1 MLRAALLW
9 GLLLTS
15 AAFAVPLPQ
24 PRPAALTV
32 NPSPDAGSKKV
43 PTERKTEKLK
53 PSEAAKAD
61 EKPVTETV
69 IIPLPEPRPVDIPVI
84 AGPTPPPPG
93 LVEAEVP
100 LDPIPDPICDA
111 LEKSGEVEFDR
122 LPRIIDGDCGAWTP
136 IKLKALAPKDAQ
148 RVPFENPATTT
159 CQVAIA
165 ALDWLKTS
173 VQPAALKHLG
183 GPITAFRQTG
193 GYECRGRNRVIG
205 AKMSE
210 HGRANA
216 LDIGG
221 FERSNG
227 KVVPVQDQGEA
238 ELGFLMEVRKA
249 ACGPFTTV
257 LGPGVEAHAEHF
269 HLDLA
274 RRGKDGRTT
283 YCR

>member
-1 MLRAALLW
+1 VA
-9 GLLLTS
+9 
-15 AAFAVPLPQ
+15 
-24 PRPAALTV
+24 
-32 NPSPDAGSKKV
+32 N
-43 PTERKTEKLK
+43 
-53 PSEAAKAD
+53 
-61 EKPVTETV
+61 
-69 IIPLPEPRPVDIPVI
+69 
-84 AGPTPPPPG
+84 
-93 LVEAEVP
+93 
-100 LDPIPDPICDA
+100 
-111 LEKSGEVEFDR
+111 
-122 LPRIIDGDCGAWTP
+122 
-136 IKLKALAPKDAQ
+136 
-148 RVPFENPATTT
+148 AT
-159 CQVAIA
+159 
-165 ALDWLKTS
+165 LDWLKAS

-183 GPITAFRQTG
+183 GPIKSFRQTG
-193 GYECRGRNRVIG
+193 GYECRGRNRVNG

-221 FERSNG
+221 FERSDG

-257 LGPGVEAHAEHF
+257 LGPGVDAHAEHF